1 MAEIKL
7 NIEPDQIQRLL
18 ASDRALADL
27 LEGVLNQVLEAE
39 LTEHLGAEPH
49 ERTPDRRGRR
59 NGHYARQLTTRVG
72 TLDLEVPR
80 DRAGRFQTELF
91 ERYQRSEQALVL
103 TLMQMVVNGV
113 STRKVKRITRE
124 LCGREFS
131 RSTVSELA
139 KGLDAQV
146 EAWNERPLEGAYP
159 FVLVDAMQIKVRRQ
173 AAVRSTSVLLAVG
186 VTAEGFREVLG
197 IRVADSESEAGWL
210 ATFRWL
216 KDRGLSGVDF
226 VGSDAHAGLVSAL
239 RRCFQGAVWQRC
251 QVHFR
256 RNVVDRA
263 PKSCHDEL
271 HRGLDRILK
280 AEDPPAARQAFGA
293 LCEELEGRADA
304 ALEILE
310 AGLEDAIAVLVL
322 PEKYRKR
329 LRTTN
334 MVERLIEE
342 LRRRERVIRIFPDER
357 SPWRLLG
364 ALLAEQH
371 EIWTT
376 GRRWLGMDTY
386 WDWKQKREA
395 EDLERAA

>member
-7 NIEPDQIQRLL
+7 NIEADQIQKLL
-18 ASDRALADL
+18 ASDRGLVEL
-27 LEGVLNQVLEAE
+27 LERALNQVLEAE

-49 ERTPDRRGRR
+49 ERTPDRRGQR
-59 NGHYARQLTTRVG
+59 NGHYTRQLTTRVG

-103 TLMQMVVNGV
+103 TLMQMVVGGV

-139 KGLDAQV
+139 KGLDEQV

-159 FVLVDAMQIKVRRQ
+159 FVLVDAMHIKVRRQ
-173 AAVRSTSVLLAVG
+173 AAVRSTSVLIALG
-186 VTAEGFREVLG
+186 INAEGFREILG
-197 IRVADSESEAGWL
+197 IRVTDSESEAGWL
-210 ATFRWL
+210 ETFRWL
-216 KDRGLSGVDF
+216 KSRGLTGVDF
-226 VGSDAHAGLVSAL
+226 VVSDAHGGLVNAL
-239 RRCFQGAVWQRC
+239 RRCFEGAAWQRC
-251 QVHFR
+251 QAHFR

-263 PKSCHDEL
+263 PKSTHDEL
-271 HRGLDRILK
+271 HKGLDRILK
-280 AEDPPAARQAFGA
+280 AEDPSAARQAFAA
-293 LCEELEGRADA
+293 LCEELEGQAEA
-304 ALEILE
+304 ALETLE

-322 PEKYRKR
+322 PEKYRER
-329 LRTTN
+329 LRSTN
-334 MVERLIEE
+334 MLERLIEE
-342 LRRRERVIRIFPDER
+342 VRRRERVIRIFPDER

-371 EIWTT
+371 ELWIT
-376 GRRWLGMDTY
+376 GRRWLAMDAY
-386 WDWKQKREA
+386 REWKKEP
-395 EDLERAA
+395 ETEELERAA

>member
-1 MAEIKL
+1 MAEIQL
-7 NIEPDQIQRLL
+7 SIEADQIQKLL
-18 ASDRALADL
+18 ASDRALAEL
-27 LEGVLNQVLEAE
+27 LERALNQVLEAE

-49 ERTPDRRGRR
+49 ERTPERRGRR
-59 NGHYARQLTTRVG
+59 NGHYVRQLTTRVG
-72 TLDLEVPR
+72 TLELDVPR

-159 FVLVDAMQIKVRRQ
+159 FVLVDAMHIKVRRQ
-173 AAVRSTSVLLAVG
+173 AAVRSTSILIALG
-186 VTAEGFREVLG
+186 INAEGFREILG

-210 ATFRWL
+210 ETFRWL
-216 KDRGLSGVDF
+216 RSRGLKGVDF
-226 VGSDAHAGLVSAL
+226 VVSDAHAGLVNAL
-239 RRCFQGAVWQRC
+239 RRCFEGAAWQRC
-251 QVHFR
+251 QAHFR

-271 HRGLDRILK
+271 HKGLNGILK
-280 AEDPPAARQAFGA
+280 AEDPAAARRAFAA
-293 LCEELEGRADA
+293 LCEELEGRADT
-304 ALEILE
+304 ALQILE

-322 PEKYRKR
+322 PKKYRER
-329 LRTTN
+329 LRSTN
-334 MVERLIEE
+334 MLERLIEE
-342 LRRRERVIRIFPDER
+342 VRRRERVIRIFPDER

-371 EIWTT
+371 ELWVT
-376 GRRWLGMDTY
+376 GRRWLSLDAY
-386 WDWKQKREA
+386 WEWKKKRA
-395 EDLERAA
+395 TEDLERAA